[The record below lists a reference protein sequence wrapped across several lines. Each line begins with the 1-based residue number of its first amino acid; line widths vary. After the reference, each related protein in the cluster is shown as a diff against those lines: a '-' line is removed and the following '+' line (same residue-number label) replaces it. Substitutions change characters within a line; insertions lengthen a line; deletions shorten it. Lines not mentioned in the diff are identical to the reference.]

1 MVVVKIGGSSC
12 GLEMMMNIKSGVS
25 LKVRKVFYHC
35 EVYYNLPYIWG
46 NYIIK
51 HVT

>member
-25 LKVRKVFYHC
+25 LKGKKGI
-35 EVYYNLPYIWG
+35 LPL
-46 NYIIK
+46 
-51 HVT
+51 